1 MRDSLDILRID
12 DFVEHHG
19 VKGMKWGVRRQ
30 QRIAARNERR
40 KQINEHYRKN
50 LKTDDLETARKTYG
64 KRGVKRISKHVDQGY
79 TTEEARRMEVRRKEF
94 QRKMAK
100 TVVKVGLTAG
110 AIYAGNA
117 ISLGPTIVNGFKAV
131 VNPSLIN
138 VGAYEI
144 SKARTMLKLSSK
156 LP

>member
-12 DFVEHHG
+12 DYVEHHG
-19 VKGMKWGVRRQ
+19 VKGMHWGVRRQ

-40 KQINEHYRKN
+40 KQLNEHYREN
-50 LKTDDLETARKTYG
+50 LKTDDLEAARKAYG
-64 KRGVKRISKHVDQGY
+64 KRGIKRISKRVDQGY
-79 TTEEARRMEVRRKEF
+79 TTEEARQMEVRRKEF
-94 QRKMAK
+94 HRKMAK
-100 TVVKVGLTAG
+100 TVIKVGLAAG

-138 VGAYEI
+138 VGAYEL
-144 SKARTMLKLSSK
+144 SKARTMVKLTSK